1 MPFGRG
7 VRIMRIK
14 KTYDDYIVDFISY
27 SVLII
32 LCISIILPFMQ
43 IITIS
48 LSPPAQVTSYGLKL
62 FPKEITFEGYRKIA
76 NNSLLWTGYK
86 NTIMV
91 TILGTAINVFFT
103 CLGAYP
109 LSKKNLPGRNM
120 ITAFIVFTMYF
131 GGGLIPTYMLN
142 KSLGLINSMWVFIL
156 PGLVGSYNMIITRNF
171 FMSLPSSL
179 EESARVDGAG
189 LFRIFLVIILPLSKP
204 IIATIALWYGVGHW
218 NSWFSS
224 MLYMTDRSK
233 HLLQYV
239 LRMILFEGTKVD
251 EGAVEID
258 QVIVNTETMKMAAL
272 LVATVPILCVYP
284 FIQKYFVKGVMVG
297 SLKG

>member
-1 MPFGRG
+1 MVGG
-7 VRIMRIK
+7 ENVKIK
-14 KTYDDYIVDFISY
+14 KTYDDYIVDFICY
-27 SVLII
+27 SALLF
-32 LCISIILPFMQ
+32 LCISIIVPFMQ
-43 IITIS
+43 IVTIS
-48 LSPPAQVTSYGLKL
+48 LSPSAQVASYGLKL
-62 FPKEITFEGYRKIA
+62 FPKEITFDGYQKLVH
-76 NNSLLWTGYK
+76 NNSLWIGYR
-86 NTIMV
+86 NTIFV
-91 TILGTAINVFFT
+91 TITGTALNVFFT

-109 LSKKNLPGRNM
+109 LAKKNLPGRGVL
-120 ITAFIVFTMYF
+120 TAIIVFTMYF
-131 GGGLIPTYMLN
+131 SGGLIPTYLLN
-142 KSLGLINSMWVFIL
+142 KSLGLIDSYAVFVL
-156 PGLVGSYNMIITRNF
+156 PGLISAYNMIITRNF
-171 FMSLPSSL
+171 FMSLPPSL

-224 MLYMTDRSK
+224 MLYIQDRSK

-239 LRMILFEGTKVD
+239 LRAILFEGTLEE
-251 EGAVEID
+251 EGAIEIG
-258 QVIVNTETMKMAAL
+258 QQIVNTETMKMAAL

>member
-1 MPFGRG
+1 
-7 VRIMRIK
+7 MRIK